1 MENKLN
7 QNGENSKSNQI
18 SNKKAEVLLP
28 EGFEKC
34 LIDFT
39 VDVIKEK
46 PSNVIKHAVKYFT
59 EKLKTIQVVDDDDE
73 SSDSGGV
80 KKIEFLK

>member
-7 QNGENSKSNQI
+7 QNGEISKANKSNQI
-18 SNKKAEVLLP
+18 NKTEITLP
-28 EGFEKC
+28 EGFERC

-46 PSNVIKHAVKYFT
+46 PVNVVQHAVKYFT
-59 EKLKTIQVVDDDDE
+59 EKLKTSQVDE
-73 SSDSGGV
+73 SVYTGGV
-80 KKIEFLK
+80 KRKF